1 MRPALC
7 LALLILGLIA
17 AGCSDREPAP
27 AAASAEAITTS
38 AAAETTPA
46 ASPTQAV
53 NARTADGPAT
63 FDEQR
68 TLAHIEALSK
78 TIGPRVSGT
87 DGETRAANYIA
98 GQFRAGGYDVEIMS
112 FTFDGD
118 RFRGGSVVAAGKTY
132 ETLTMSG
139 SPGGSVSGP
148 AVFVGVADAEGI
160 AGRSLAG
167 KVAISDR
174 GVLKFGEKYQAVRD
188 AGAVALVVLNNQPGI
203 ISGDLREEALF
214 PVVMVSGE
222 DAPALRAAADA
233 GSTIKVEAPYPKVSS
248 ALNVLARPAKGATC
262 RVIVGGHHDTVPSTG
277 GANDNASGAAEV
289 VELARAFAADGIDD
303 GLCFATFGAEESGL
317 YGSAALVKRFQA
329 DDQLPA
335 LMVNLDVAG
344 IGSVVNVIGDPTY
357 RQKALDV
364 AQSLGI
370 SAQASSLPANTG
382 SDHQSFQAVGVAVLY
397 FESGDFGTIHT
408 PADTIADIQ
417 VAELK
422 RIGDVAFAAIKRLLP
437 EIARAQGPA

>member
-1 MRPALC
+1 MRSALC
-7 LALLILGLIA
+7 VAILVLGVVA
-17 AGCSDREPAP
+17 AGCSDKAPAP
-27 AAASAEAITTS
+27 AVTTAESTATG
-38 AAAETTPA
+38 PA
-46 ASPTQAV
+46 ASPSQAP
-53 NARTADGPAT
+53 NARQADGPAA

-87 DGETRAANYIA
+87 DGEARAASYIA
-98 GQFRAGGYDVEIMS
+98 DQFRSDGYDVEILS

-118 RFRGGSVVAAGKTY
+118 RFRGGSLVAGGKSY
-132 ETLTMSG
+132 EALTMSG
-139 SPGGSVSGP
+139 SPGGSVSGS
-148 AVFVGVADAEGI
+148 AVFVGVADAEGL
-160 AGRSLAG
+160 AGRDLAG

-203 ISGDLREEALF
+203 ISGDLREEARF

-222 DAPALRAAADA
+222 DAPALRAAAAA
-233 GSTIKVEAPYPKVSS
+233 GSTVTVVAPDPKVST
-248 ALNVLARPAKGATC
+248 ALNVLARPARGATC

-289 VELARAFAADGIDD
+289 VELARAFAADGIDG

-329 DDQLPA
+329 EGQLPA

-344 IGSVVNVIGDPTY
+344 IGSVVNVIGDPSY

-370 SAQASSLPANTG
+370 PAQASSLPANSG
-382 SDHQSFQAVGVAVLY
+382 SDHQSFQQVGVPVLY
-397 FESGDFGTIHT
+397 LESGDFATIHT
-408 PADTIADIQ
+408 PADVVANIQ

-422 RIGDVAFAAIKRLLP
+422 RIGDVAFAAIKQLLP